1 MRRLLLLL
9 LLAACAPALSRAS
22 LPLHDTQEQ
31 VRAFTRPLEF
41 DYVRW
46 TLRTAAEKLQ
56 AATLGLPRYLP
67 AEEQSQ
73 RVRQFMALVAQIQ
86 LQEAQLSA
94 LHADPQPARVAGQIE
109 ATRAQLEQL
118 NAQRRAEAP
127 LAESILQAQMS
138 TILAEQGFA
147 LGGQPIPPVLY
158 HSTPLPWALIV
169 SPRDAIRQEA
179 NISLETELSLEQQIA
194 LEEQVADT
202 LDVATLVVPVGGIGT
217 YPTMVAQTSALNWLC
232 EVVAHEW
239 LHNYLAWHAL
249 GWQYAQAPE
258 LTTMNETTA
267 NLFGKE
273 IGALLIARY
282 YPEYAP
288 SSAPAPSPRPA
299 RAATMEPPRF
309 DFRQEMHTTRLH
321 VDALLAAGQ
330 VAAAEDYMEA
340 RRLIFWENGY
350 PLRKLN
356 QAYFAFYG
364 SYADTPTGP
373 AGEDPVGAAVRQL
386 RAASPSLLAFVHTMQ
401 SLTSFAQLQAQ
412 LNQAP

>member
-1 MRRLLLLL
+1 M
-9 LLAACAPALSRAS
+9 
-22 LPLHDTQEQ
+22 
-31 VRAFTRPLEF
+31 
-41 DYVRW
+41 
-46 TLRTAAEKLQ
+46 
-56 AATLGLPRYLP
+56 
-67 AEEQSQ
+67 
-73 RVRQFMALVAQIQ
+73 
-86 LQEAQLSA
+86 
-94 LHADPQPARVAGQIE
+94 RVADQIE

-309 DFRQEMHTTRLH
+309 DFRQEMHITRLR

-350 PLRKLN
+350 PIRKLN

-412 LNQAP
+412 LSQAP